1 MTYLALQIEKL
12 HSRNIMHAGLGFII
26 YWINAFLNSAS
37 SIWIVLAFYPK
48 DREDFSDTCNG
59 FLSLY
64 GKIL

>member
-1 MTYLALQIEKL
+1 
-12 HSRNIMHAGLGFII
+12 MHAGLGFII

-37 SIWIVLAFYPK
+37 TAHQQRINSALIVLAFYPK